1 MLKTQ
6 KGSVG
11 VPMTFSG
18 YAHDYDKA
26 IVAVQFSL
34 DGGAHWT
41 EHATPGVTSD
51 RLVQWEFEFIPK
63 RAGGVPFA
71 CSQRERARAGE
82 SHARRS
88 FIRRRRI
95 GPSHEG
101 LPSIRFGGSP
111 FSCSEFCV

>member
-11 VPMTFSG
+11 APMTFSG

-41 EHATPGVTSD
+41 EHATPGATSD

-63 RAGGVPFA
+63 RSGEYRLLGRSVNAHGQASPTPDGV
-71 CSQRERARAGE
+71 SVVVEE
-82 SHARRS
+82 
-88 FIRRRRI
+88 
-95 GPSHEG
+95 
-101 LPSIRFGGSP
+101 
-111 FSCSEFCV
+111 

>member
-11 VPMTFSG
+11 APMTFSG

-41 EHATPGVTSD
+41 EHATPGATSD

-63 RAGGVPFA
+63 RAGEYHLLVRSVNEQGQASPTPDGV
-71 CSQRERARAGE
+71 
-82 SHARRS
+82 S
-88 FIRRRRI
+88 FVV
-95 GPSHEG
+95 E
-101 LPSIRFGGSP
+101 
-111 FSCSEFCV
+111 E

>member
-41 EHATPGVTSD
+41 EHATPGATSD

-63 RAGGVPFA
+63 RAGEYRLLVRSVNEQGQASPTPDGVPFVV
-71 CSQRERARAGE
+71 EE
-82 SHARRS
+82 
-88 FIRRRRI
+88 
-95 GPSHEG
+95 
-101 LPSIRFGGSP
+101 
-111 FSCSEFCV
+111 

>member
-63 RAGGVPFA
+63 RAGEYRLLVRSVNEQG
-71 CSQRERARAGE
+71 AGE

-111 FSCSEFCV
+111 FLCSEFCV